1 MIKMM
6 IVRIRIVIM
15 SIWVAISIFIDAV
28 LIIAL
33 CAERQWYV
41 VADHCVFAR
50 MLFDESVDAFDG
62 GESE

>member
-1 MIKMM
+1 MM

-15 SIWVAISIFIDAV
+15 SLWVAISIFIDAV

-41 VADHCVFAR
+41 VADHCVFTR